1 MTIKKTMSVFA
12 AALLAATAF
21 AQEEEKETTEAAA
34 SATDEA
40 AVPKA
45 AAPAAVFTTLPY
57 CRLAEGTA
65 EVLRSGSSEW
75 AQIEEGRF
83 YPLGSAYRTKQG
95 GKLVLAF
102 GVDSTATISGESS
115 FGTRLQPV
123 GEQTRGIVL
132 AYGTVELALANNL
145 REGAFFVTAPGFTV
159 KNPAGESKFV
169 YESVGDGDKATV
181 RCVTGSLAIDG
192 QHFSIPAMRAADEV
206 IIRTSHDHLVTF
218 LYGTSGDY
226 VVRLDQGVRARDD
239 VGEDGQIVSK
249 VEKKT
254 TDWHLSPKTK
264 VIINRCLPSIGERM
278 SVHTM
283 AFDAAGERQSECY
296 FCEGRAEINSGELVT
311 KDKLSAEELARHAAE
326 TTTET
331 SADADE
337 SDSGSSDAGSD
348 NDNNNGND
356 GSDTEAE

>member
-1 MTIKKTMSVFA
+1 MTIKKTMSAFA

-21 AQEEEKETTEAAA
+21 AQEEEATEAAD
-34 SATDEA
+34 SATDEV

-45 AAPAAVFTTLPY
+45 AAPAAVFSALPY
-57 CRLAEGTA
+57 CRFADGTA
-65 EVLRSGSSEW
+65 EVLAPGSEGW
-75 AQIEEGRF
+75 APIEEGRF
-83 YPLGSAYRTKQG
+83 YPLGSSYRTKAG

-102 GVDSTATISGESS
+102 GIDSTATISGESS
-115 FGTRLQPV
+115 FGTRVQQI
-123 GEQTRGIVL
+123 GEQTRCIVL
-132 AYGTVELALANNL
+132 AYGTVELALASNL

-239 VGEDGQIVSK
+239 VGDDGQIVSK
-249 VEKKT
+249 VENKT

-264 VIINRCLPSIGERM
+264 VIISRCLPSIGERM

-311 KDKLSAEELARHAAE
+311 KDRLSGEELAKRAAE
-326 TTTET
+326 DTTEAP
-331 SADADE
+331 ADAGE
-337 SDSGSSDAGSD
+337 SASGGSEGDD
-348 NDNNNGND
+348 NDSNNGND